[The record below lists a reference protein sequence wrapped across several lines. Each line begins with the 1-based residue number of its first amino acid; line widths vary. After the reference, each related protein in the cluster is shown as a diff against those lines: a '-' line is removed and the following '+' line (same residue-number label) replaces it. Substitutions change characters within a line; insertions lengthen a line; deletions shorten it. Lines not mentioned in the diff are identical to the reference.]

1 MGGFTTSLVTV
12 LTAITGI
19 ALLAVLVS
27 KNAQTPAVLNSF
39 WGGFGNSITAA
50 TAPVTGTAAAN
61 ISGSSQNSAANL
73 VASQLASFGSTA
85 NLI

>member
-1 MGGFTTSLVTV
+1 MGSGFLTSMVTV

-19 ALLAVLVS
+19 AVIAVLVS

-39 WGGFGNSITAA
+39 WGGFSQSIQAA
-50 TAPVTGTAAAN
+50 TGPVTGN
-61 ISGSSQNSAANL
+61 GGSNSGILSGISQGAGL
-73 VASQLASFGSTA
+73 LGSFGSTA